1 MFAVPAVSTALE
13 EDATSPGVPAARFGA
28 AFVPVAEGDGLP
40 VGEEPAAADPG
51 EVVVV
56 VGPAEGDPAAALG
69 VGPGA
74 GALPV
79 GLADDGLGV
88 GEGELGRQ
96 MMPRMQP

>member
-51 EVVVV
+51 EVVV
-56 VGPAEGDPAAALG
+56 GPAEGDPAAALG